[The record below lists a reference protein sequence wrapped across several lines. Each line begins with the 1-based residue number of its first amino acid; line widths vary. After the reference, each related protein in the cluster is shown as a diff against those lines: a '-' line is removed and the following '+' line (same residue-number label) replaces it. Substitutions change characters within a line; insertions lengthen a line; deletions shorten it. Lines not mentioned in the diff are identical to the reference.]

1 MQLPISPT
9 LDFSEI
15 PVIDLAPLI
24 SNSDSEVTVSS
35 LSDACRRV
43 GFFYV
48 KNHGVNPGTVSRL
61 HQQAQ
66 LFFAQPMAHKE
77 QLLVD
82 HKMRGYLPLFYRS
95 FEGEEH
101 AATSHQEGFWIG
113 HETPASNARP
123 LDGPNQWPAQLG
135 EFRESMEDYFSE
147 LETLSQILLRGFA
160 RSLEVD
166 EELLLSWFNTPTTRL
181 KLNHYPPQNNPTDDH
196 NIGVVPHS
204 DSGAFTILW
213 QDSHGGLEVQNK
225 NQEWVGAPPIDD
237 TFVVNLGSI
246 MQIWS
251 GGRFPATVHRVINR
265 SGNDRYS
272 IPLFVNPN
280 HDLVIRPLIGGPSIS
295 DDAFI
300 YGEYQT
306 KFWRRAFPIAHDAAS

>member
-1 MQLPISPT
+1 MHLPISPT

-24 SNSDSEVTVSS
+24 SNSDLEATVRS

-48 KNHGVNPGTVSRL
+48 ENHGVNPETVSRL

-66 LFFAQPMAHKE
+66 LFFNQSMAQKE

-82 HKMRGYLPLFYRS
+82 YRMRGYLPLFYRS

-101 AATSHQEGFWIG
+101 AATSHQEEFWVG
-113 HETPASNARP
+113 HETPESYARP
-123 LDGPNQWPAQLG
+123 LDGPNRWPAQLN
-135 EFRESMEDYFSE
+135 EFRAAMENYFDE
-147 LETLSQILLRGFA
+147 LETLSKVLLRGFA
-160 RSLEVD
+160 RSLEVE
-166 EELLLSWFNTPTTRL
+166 EELLLGMFKTPTTRL
-181 KLNHYPPQNNPTDDH
+181 KLNHYPPQDYPTDDH

-213 QDSHGGLEVQNK
+213 QDGHGGLEVQNK
-225 NQEWVGAPPIDD
+225 KKEWVGAPPIDD

-246 MQIWS
+246 MQFWS
-251 GGRFPATVHRVINR
+251 GGNFPATVHRVINR

-272 IPLFVNPN
+272 IPLFVNPS
-280 HDLVIRPLIGGPSIS
+280 HDVIIRPLIGDPSIS
-295 DDAFI
+295 DDAFV

-306 KFWRRAFPIAHDAAS
+306 KFWRRAFPIAHTATS